1 MESDTSTLEEKEALL
16 TDACVRHLSQ
26 ANHQVA
32 GLQDELCAK
41 TEVMVKQQD
50 DIKNLMAKVIAL
62 ETQLKK
68 VGGATVLLLFY
79 KLRARYTKP
88 CHARSTSVLRLPP
101 PICFKFDKFVHIYC
115 AVESVLR
122 NPPPSA
128 QQKWSLITGRT
139 NIN

>member
-68 VGGATVLLLFY
+68 VGQDTAQFFSTILGLGIPSHVMPDQRAFCDYPLRFVLNLTSLFTFT
-79 KLRARYTKP
+79 L
-88 CHARSTSVLRLPP
+88 
-101 PICFKFDKFVHIYC
+101 
-115 AVESVLR
+115 
-122 NPPPSA
+122 
-128 QQKWSLITGRT
+128 Q
-139 NIN
+139 